1 MQSTHFG
8 DLHGHTK
15 VKCVFI
21 VFAFRTVAAFS
32 TIIITLL
39 WGGERNAGT
48 ETKGGAVMVQHTFLA
63 HHPWGQKS
71 IS

>member
-1 MQSTHFG
+1 MQSNHFD

-15 VKCVFI
+15 VKGVFI

-48 ETKGGAVMVQHTFLA
+48 ATKGRTVMVQHTLLA
-63 HHPWGQKS
+63 HHP
-71 IS
+71 